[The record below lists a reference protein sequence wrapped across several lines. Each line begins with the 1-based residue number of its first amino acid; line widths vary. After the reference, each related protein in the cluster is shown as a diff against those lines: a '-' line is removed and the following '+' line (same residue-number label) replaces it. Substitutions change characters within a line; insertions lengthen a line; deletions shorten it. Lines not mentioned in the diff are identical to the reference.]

1 MARGDLPKQDVS
13 RSSCLPAISQELSH
27 AQYRSGRKFLQLVKI
42 LVFRYLMT
50 HSIPGKE
57 CFSRGARRIYFDHMV
72 TPEVRALPVDEYDK
86 HMDRYML
93 DILDMDFE
101 RGLEASDDPMVEMFD
116 NDDLILYIWNT
127 HVFHKMVTTNGAERF
142 YTQLISLIFDF
153 TTVEVEINCDSLG
166 YDISMYLIHS
176 DPQTAYKL
184 LHSGMRIARV
194 CNLPEDATD
203 LDSRTMFA
211 FSLYDTEKNRGHA
224 MFITRGPCETK
235 WTAPLH

>member
-1 MARGDLPKQDVS
+1 ML
-13 RSSCLPAISQELSH
+13 L
-27 AQYRSGRKFLQLVKI
+27 
-42 LVFRYLMT
+42 
-50 HSIPGKE
+50 
-57 CFSRGARRIYFDHMV
+57 ARRQADHFDHMV

-211 FSLYDTEKNRGHA
+211 FSLYDTEEPWTRHVHHPRSLRDQMDGPATLSSLAPPNTHLCVTPA
-224 MFITRGPCETK
+224 YALFIFSGVEY
-235 WTAPLH
+235 LSHGI